1 MRPLLIA
8 LLVLLS
14 GCAQQVRRNAVPPQA
29 VVAAGG
35 TVVEQKGEAQT
46 PATARVEEKRQT
58 VTLPTGTVVWQ
69 DAKSGEIKYRLD
81 VPAVLAAE
89 TKVEQATAP
98 AAFTPPAAPT
108 VKEEAEAKADYWT
121 IIGYRVGV
129 FVGIAAAI
137 FGVTRNWPMVMWG
150 GISVAGACL
159 AGLFIKSHPVLLV
172 FIGAGVLLKVVG
184 PLLWHTKLKHLQPS
198 EPTSS

>member
-1 MRPLLIA
+1 M
-8 LLVLLS
+8 
-14 GCAQQVRRNAVPPQA
+14 
-29 VVAAGG
+29 
-35 TVVEQKGEAQT
+35 
-46 PATARVEEKRQT
+46 
-58 VTLPTGTVVWQ
+58 
-69 DAKSGEIKYRLD
+69 SGEIKYRLD

>member
-58 VTLPTGTVVWQ
+58 LTLPAGTVVWQ
-69 DAKSGEIKYRLD
+69 DVKTGEIRYRLGVD
-81 VPAVLAAE
+81 TPLVAE

-121 IIGYRVGV
+121 VIGYRIGV

-137 FGVTRNWPMVMWG
+137 FGATRNWPMVMWG
-150 GISVAGACL
+150 GISVSGACL
-159 AGLFIKSHPVLLV
+159 AGLFIKSHPVLLI

-184 PLLWHTKLKHLQPS
+184 PILWHTKLKHL
-198 EPTSS
+198 EPTTTPSA